1 MHDEITRKKFRV
13 KRRNNSATVKV
24 KNQSYV
30 TINDKKGIPVLY
42 DKSDTREVKAILEP
56 GDYVLE
62 TDGNV
67 ESITSITAEI
77 GEHQI
82 E

>member
-1 MHDEITRKKFRV
+1 LDDEITRRKFRV
-13 KRRNNSATVKV
+13 KRRNNSATIKV
-24 KNQSYV
+24 KNQTYV

-56 GDYVLE
+56 GDYIVE

-67 ESITSITAEI
+67 ESITSISIEI